1 MAVLLELKEKIK
13 RIYGKYG
20 TYIVPAAKFLL
31 TLIAMLMMTSSIG
44 YVSPLKS
51 PVISILLAVICAFL
65 PAGFMVVSLSLVL
78 VLHLYS
84 ISAEFAAV
92 TLCLVIIMYLLY
104 FRLAPKTGY
113 LLVITSMLCWMKLPY
128 LAPIALGLTV
138 GAPAVV
144 PVGFGIVIYYII
156 KTASE
161 YEAAITGQ
169 TASNTVQKF
178 TFIIDGFLN
187 NKDMLLLL
195 FVLLVTIII
204 VSIIRKMAIDN
215 AWNVAIIAG
224 ALVEFVF
231 VIVGKLAL
239 SAGLNIIIAILG
251 ILISAV
257 IAYICEILFFNLDYK
272 RTEFVQYEDDEY
284 YYYVK
289 AVPKVNLVNEDLK
302 VKRINAQKA
311 RKTDDINSRR
321 KADTRQMPKPSKR
334 DFEDGDNDGITFD
347 K

>member
-1 MAVLLELKEKIK
+1 MAFLLELKEKIK
-13 RIYGKYG
+13 KIYSKYNL
-20 TYIVPAAKFLL
+20 YIVPAAKFLI
-31 TLIAMLMMTSSIG
+31 TLVAMLMMTSSIG
-44 YVSPLKS
+44 YVSKLKS
-51 PVISILLAVICAFL
+51 PFIAIAVAVVCAFI
-65 PAGFMVVSLSLVL
+65 PADFMVVLLSLVL
-78 VLHLYS
+78 VAHLYS

-113 LLVITSMLCWMKLPY
+113 IMVITAMLCWMKLPY

-138 GAPAVV
+138 GVSAVV
-144 PVGFGIVIYYII
+144 PVGFGVVIYYII
-156 KTASE
+156 QTASE

-187 NKDMLLLL
+187 NKDMLLLI
-195 FVLLVTIII
+195 FVLVVTVIV
-204 VSIIRKMAIDN
+204 VSIIRRMTIDN
-215 AWNVAIIAG
+215 AWNVAIIVG

-239 SAGLNIIIAILG
+239 SASLNIILAILG
-251 ILISAV
+251 ILISVV
-257 IAYICEILFFNLDYK
+257 IAYICEIVFFNLDYK

-284 YYYVK
+284 YYFVK
-289 AVPKVNLVNEDLK
+289 AVPKVTLVNEDLK

-311 RKTDDINSRR
+311 KKTDDIAGSRR
-321 KADTRQMPKPSKR
+321 TDTKAPKPSKR
-334 DFEDGDNDGITFD
+334 DFEDEDNDGITFE